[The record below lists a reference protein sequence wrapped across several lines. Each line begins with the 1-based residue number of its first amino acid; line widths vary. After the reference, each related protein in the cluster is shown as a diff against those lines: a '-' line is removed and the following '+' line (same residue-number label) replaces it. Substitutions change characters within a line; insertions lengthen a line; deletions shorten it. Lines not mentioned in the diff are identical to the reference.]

1 MSNKQVENLFANRG
15 ASTTEQLAVTRQMV
29 MLQAASARISET
41 LDHQEV
47 VESIPKEFAAIFSF
61 DNCTFYLTDSD
72 NQPLIKAAE
81 HNPKNQVLPD
91 YNHSSNPRNNNNN
104 ARNIV
109 VSGLKTVHVNRRS
122 AKSFPKEWK
131 FLKKHKY
138 KSHLM
143 IPIAQHGKV
152 LGILEVLSKKE
163 IDFAAH
169 EFVIIKLFTDNSA
182 IAIENAEL
190 FKQTKREIENR
201 KLAEEKLR
209 HDALHDELTGLPNR
223 TLFLDRLERLIL
235 RTKRQTLSSFAV
247 IYLDLDN
254 FKLINDTFGH
264 LEGDKVLI
272 KVANILSENV
282 RDIDT
287 VSRFGGDEFLIL
299 LDGYPDANNLEDFVD
314 RIQDLLSKPIKIH
327 DHEVVITASIGI
339 AMPLSDNDSAED
351 YIRNSDIA
359 MYNAKSL
366 GKGRYEYF
374 SETKGVAAKQR
385 LRLESEL
392 RNSIKHMR
400 FLVHYQPIVALD
412 SKKVIGLEALLR
424 WQPVQGEIQLPDSFI
439 GHLETMGLMFDVGLW
454 VLREASGNLVL
465 WQEKYQFDPPLTI
478 SVNISNSQVVHP
490 RFIGELENII
500 AEVGINPKQLIL
512 EITENIFIRD
522 AELVSKLI
530 RKIQALGV
538 QIHLD
543 DFGTG
548 YSSLGYLNKLPI
560 DAIKIDRAFVQEV
573 VSPDKHRG
581 VINSIILLAQDLG
594 LNVIAEGIESN
605 IHMEYLEKTGCKYGQ
620 GFLFDAGLDTK
631 DIEKLFKNQKNKYS

>member
-1 MSNKQVENLFANRG
+1 VIA
-15 ASTTEQLAVTRQMV
+15 
-29 MLQAASARISET
+29 
-41 LDHQEV
+41 
-47 VESIPKEFAAIFSF
+47 
-61 DNCTFYLTDSD
+61 
-72 NQPLIKAAE
+72 
-81 HNPKNQVLPD
+81 
-91 YNHSSNPRNNNNN
+91 
-104 ARNIV
+104 
-109 VSGLKTVHVNRRS
+109 GLKTVHVNKRS
-122 AKSFPKEWK
+122 GKSYPEEWK
-131 FLKKHKY
+131 FLKKNKY
-138 KSHLM
+138 QSYLM
-143 IPIAQHGKV
+143 IPITQHGKV

-163 IDFAAH
+163 VEFVAH
-169 EFVIIKLFTDNSA
+169 EFVIIKLFTDNCA

-190 FKQTKREIENR
+190 FNQTRREIEHR
-201 KLAEEKLR
+201 KIAEEKLR

-235 RTKRQTLSSFAV
+235 RTKRQTQASFAV

-264 LEGDKVLI
+264 LEGDRVLI
-272 KVANILSENV
+272 DIANILSKNV
-282 RDIDT
+282 RDVDT

-299 LDGYPDANNLEDFVD
+299 LDGYTDTANLEDFINRV
-314 RIQDLLSKPIKIH
+314 QELLSEPIKIH
-327 DHEVVITASIGI
+327 EHEIVITASLGI
-339 AMPLSDNDSAED
+339 AMPVSDKDSAED

-359 MYNAKSL
+359 MYNAKSQ

-400 FLVHYQPIVALD
+400 FLVHYQPIVALET
-412 SKKVIGLEALLR
+412 KKVVGLEALLR
-424 WQPVQGEIQLPDSFI
+424 WQPVRGDIQLPGTFI

-454 VLREASGNLVL
+454 VLKESCENLVE
-465 WQEKYQFDPPLTI
+465 WQEKYKFDPLLTV
-478 SVNISNSQVVHP
+478 SVNISNSQIVHP
-490 RFIGELENII
+490 RFTGELERII
-500 AEVGINPKQLIL
+500 EEAGVKPNQLIL

-522 AELVSKLI
+522 AELVSKIL
-530 RKIQALGV
+530 RKIQELGV

-560 DAIKIDRAFVQEV
+560 DAIKIDRAFVKEV

-594 LNVIAEGIESN
+594 LNVIAEGIEN
-605 IHMEYLEKTGCKYGQ
+605 EIHIEYLEKTGCKFGQ
-620 GFLFDAGLDTK
+620 GFLFDPGLNTK
-631 DIEKLFKNQKNKYS
+631 DIEKLFKKQKSSYL